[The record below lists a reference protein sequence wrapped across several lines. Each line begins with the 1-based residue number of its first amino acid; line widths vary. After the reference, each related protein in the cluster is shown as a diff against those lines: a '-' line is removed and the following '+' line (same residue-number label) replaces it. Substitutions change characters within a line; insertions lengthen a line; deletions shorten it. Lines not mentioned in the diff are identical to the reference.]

1 MAEQSIGFA
10 TGTGASFGDGNVGAG
25 YDTARMIA
33 METKTLSDGVLQV
46 GNDFAMSGVGTA
58 TLTIQDGAAVVG
70 GYFYENTS
78 SSAINIST
86 LANATYNVVIFVN
99 STSGPLTVSRSV
111 AGTTVGTYSVRLAVA
126 TNAQLSGRVYV
137 QLGTVQVAGSVIA
150 ASGIV
155 QSYAMYGTTS
165 QLPYQAYAT
174 MSGGT
179 ATITAANTNYD
190 VAGYSSPSTTS
201 DNIFSTN
208 TTTGEITVRR
218 TGLYL
223 VNGFGNFTSGTTGNR
238 LMGIQLNGTFVQST
252 RMASSGGSSHTMTQ
266 TSLVVISSVIDVIK
280 LTVASS
286 LAGQSLAS
294 GSITITRV

>member
-25 YDTARMIA
+25 YDTSRMIA
-33 METKTLSDGVLQV
+33 MEKKTLSDGVLQV
-46 GNDFAMSGVGTA
+46 GGIFSMSGTGTG
-58 TLTIQDGAAVVG
+58 TLVIQDGAAVAG

-78 SSAINIST
+78 AENIVIST
-86 LANATYNVVIFVN
+86 LSNATYNVVIFVN

-126 TNAQLSGRVYV
+126 TSAQLSGRVYV
-137 QLGTVQVAGSVIA
+137 QLGTINVSGA
-150 ASGIV
+150 AITAITP
-155 QSYAMYGTTS
+155 SYAMYGTTS

-179 ATITAANTNYD
+179 ATITAANTSYD

-201 DNIFSTN
+201 DNIFSVN

-266 TSLVVISSVIDVIK
+266 TSLVVISAVIDVIK
-280 LTVASS
+280 LTVQSS

>member
-1 MAEQSIGFA
+1 MAEQSIGMA
-10 TGTGASFGDGNVGAG
+10 TGTGAAYGDGNVGAG

-33 METKTLSDGVLQV
+33 METKTLNDGVLQV
-46 GNDFAMSGVGTA
+46 GNDFAMSGSGTG
-58 TLTIQDGAAVVG
+58 TLTIQDGAAIVG

-78 SSAINIST
+78 SSAIVIST

-99 STSGPLTVSRSV
+99 STAGSLTVSRSV

-126 TNAQLSGRVYV
+126 TSAQLTGRVYV
-137 QLGTVQVAGSVIA
+137 QLGTITVAGAVISA
-150 ASGIV
+150 IS

-165 QLPYQAYAT
+165 QLPYQSYAT

>member
-10 TGTGASFGDGNVGAG
+10 TGTGAAFGDGNVGTG

-33 METKTLSDGVLQV
+33 METKTLNDGVLQV
-46 GNDFAMSGVGTA
+46 GNDFAMSGSGTG
-58 TLTIQDGAAVVG
+58 TLTIQDGAAIVG

-78 SSAINIST
+78 SSAIVIST

-99 STSGPLTVSRSV
+99 STAGSLTVSRSV

-126 TNAQLSGRVYV
+126 TAAQLTGRVYV
-137 QLGTVQVAGSVIA
+137 QIGTITVAGAVISA
-150 ASGIV
+150 IS
-155 QSYAMYGTTS
+155 QSYAMFGTTS
-165 QLPYQAYAT
+165 QLPYQSYST

-190 VAGYSSPSTTS
+190 VAGYSSSSTTS

-238 LMGIQLNGTFVQST
+238 LMGVQLNGSFVQST

-266 TSLVVISSVIDVIK
+266 TSLVLVTTVTDVIK
-280 LTVASS
+280 ITVASS